1 MRIENLIEN
10 NNLSSN
16 FDVIENTSRRSIFE
30 SIGQGDAYFTQWEKE
45 IHPILC
51 EVALTPDQIQQL
63 FTTIEKGSDRTLLGK
78 VKDAPGKISDAWF
91 NKFGGM
97 LQSSTPV
104 KAFDQKFEEIKSS
117 IAAKNPKLA
126 ASLAKYGEF
135 AKNNPKLHKFLLG
148 IAGSVAAALG
158 VAVAGGIGASVL
170 AIGTGTAIAVGI
182 VNIADRLLQGQKAS
196 TAIGRGATAG
206 LVAGITAAGAAKLA
220 DLGKD
225 LVAQIG
231 VMKGAGEGVEKLNIM
246 RDSVGV
252 AGMPGF
258 ERGINI
264 AGKTEDIAQLRDLWN
279 QFSGLAGDYVQ
290 GGDTSAMY
298 DTYKQFAGLVG
309 QMKDPAYIDGL
320 QLVAAQQQ
328 QAIEWVNSAF
338 SAING
343 AAKIATTAGAA
354 TAGQAAGAAGE
365 KPAPRES
372 FTVNSKKLSEGQVYM
387 IFNRVSAQ
395 QQLSEGPMDFIKGAA
410 AKGMDKLK
418 TVGKNLTTKVTADK
432 LNSAWKKA
440 GSPMD
445 SEEVAKILTA
455 AGVGDDV
462 VGKVY
467 TDLKLPAPGSAPAA
481 GSEENPAAAQA
492 AAGGYAEVKKAIAQ
506 LNTKDK
512 TRMIAY
518 LTKQLGTA

>member
-16 FDVIENTSRRSIFE
+16 SDVIGNTSRRSIFE
-30 SIGQGDAYFTQWEKE
+30 SIGQGDTYFTQWEKE

-63 FTTIEKGSDRTLLGK
+63 FTAIEKGSDRTLLGK

-104 KAFDQKFEEIKSS
+104 KAFDQKFEEIKSK
-117 IAAKNPKLA
+117 IAAENPKLA
-126 ASLAKYGEF
+126 ASLAKYGEY

-206 LVAGITAAGAAKLA
+206 IVAGISAAAMAGIGKWAAGLREKSIEIADGLEKISFKATRELRLGGMEMKEMTQGFDVVVDADAASAIRAAVNGIQNGDTTAFGQLQ
-220 DLGKD
+220 DLGRLVHSADYKARMKD
-225 LVAQIG
+225 
-231 VMKGAGEGVEKLNIM
+231 
-246 RDSVGV
+246 V
-252 AGMPGF
+252 AGFAKEMAF
-258 ERGINI
+258 NNDSLLQWI
-264 AGKTEDIAQLRDLWN
+264 K
-279 QFSGLAGDYVQ
+279 GLTQAA
-290 GGDTSAMY
+290 TA
-298 DTYKQFAGLVG
+298 VG
-309 QMKDPAYIDGL
+309 
-320 QLVAAQQQ
+320 
-328 QAIEWVNSAF
+328 
-338 SAING
+338 G
-343 AAKIATTAGAA
+343 AA
-354 TAGQAAGAAGE
+354 AGQAAGAAGE
-365 KPAPRES
+365 KPATPKEG
-372 FTVNSKKLSEGQVYM
+372 FAPTGKKLSEGQIYM
-387 IFNRVSAQ
+387 IFNRVCTH
-395 QQLSEGPMDFIKGAA
+395 QQLDEGPMDFIKGAA

-418 TVGKNLTTKVTADK
+418 TVGKNLTTQFTADK
-432 LNSAWKKA
+432 LNSAWQKA
-440 GSPMD
+440 GSPTD
-445 SEEVAKILTA
+445 SEEVAKVLTA

-462 VGKVY
+462 VKKVY
-467 TDLKLPAPGSAPAA
+467 TDLKISAAP
-481 GSEENPAAAQA
+481 EAQA
-492 AAGGYAEVKKAIAQ
+492 ATGGYAEIKKSIMQ
-506 LNTKDK
+506 LNTKDRK
-512 TRMIAY
+512 RMIAY